1 MSQRKDFMP
10 MAKALFTR
18 AALVG
23 RIPPGVTPEGFERI
37 DKQDR
42 SRAERRREYKQLR
55 EDVTGMR
62 KKEKREKAKSAAEL
76 RKAWKPGRADKR

>member
-10 MAKALFTR
+10 MERALFTR

-23 RIPPGVTPEGFERI
+23 RIPPGTTPEGFERI
-37 DKQDR
+37 DKQER
-42 SRAERRREYKQLR
+42 NRAERRREYKQLR

-62 KKEKREKAKSAAEL
+62 KKEKREQAKRAAEL
-76 RKAWKPGRADKR
+76 RKAWAPKRRG